1 MAASPVLAAVLGDV
15 LWCLGLGL
23 LLAIARDLLGLV
35 IGNGRLLGFVWD
47 LLLFAAAA
55 VLVCGFA
62 AGVSASGV
70 VRWYMA
76 AGALAGAMGWYWAVS
91 PALHGA
97 AGALVRLIAWP
108 FWLFSSRILRPFS
121 LKIDLLLHKIVQ
133 KLRKKP
139 KDKKK
144 MLQKPSKILYN

>member
-1 MAASPVLAAVLGDV
+1 MLGDV

-23 LLAIARDLLGLV
+23 GLAAARDLIGLV
-35 IGNGRLLGFVWD
+35 IGNGRFLGFLWD
-47 LLLFAAAA
+47 LLVFAAAA

-70 VRWYMA
+70 ARWYMA
-76 AGALAGAMGWYWAVS
+76 AGTLAGAVGWYWAVS
-91 PALHGA
+91 AVLHSA
-97 AGALVRLIAWP
+97 AETAVRVIAWP
-108 FWLFSSRILRPFS
+108 FRLVGSRVVRPFS
-121 LKIDLLLHKIVQ
+121 LKIDRLLHKIVQ

-139 KDKKK
+139 KDEKK